1 MDDTHLYHIQ
11 IAGQVAESDLATFC
25 PPSATLTPEGE
36 TCSILT
42 LRTDQS
48 GLVGLIR
55 QLHGLG
61 LVLLAV
67 QTK

>member
-11 IAGQVAESDLATFC
+11 IAGQVAESDLAAFC
-25 PPSATLTPEGE
+25 PPGATLTLKGE
-36 TCSILT
+36 NSSILT
-42 LRTDQS
+42 IRTDQS

-67 QTK
+67 QTQ